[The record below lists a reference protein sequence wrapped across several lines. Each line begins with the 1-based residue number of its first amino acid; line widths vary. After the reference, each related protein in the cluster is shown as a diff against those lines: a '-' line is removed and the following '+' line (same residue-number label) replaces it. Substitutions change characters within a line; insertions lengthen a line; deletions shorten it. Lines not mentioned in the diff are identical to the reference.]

1 MLHEASKAISLVL
14 NPYFSKV
21 SIRIYYT
28 VSSYGAM
35 VIDNIK
41 AANSSGLEKREEEKV
56 TTNSTFFKYF
66 PSTCFY

>member
-21 SIRIYYT
+21 SIRIYC
-28 VSSYGAM
+28 VASSYSAM
-35 VIDNIK
+35 VVDNTK

-56 TTNSTFFKYF
+56 TTNSTFFKYL
-66 PSTCFY
+66 PSTCFH